1 MLTSPDYFRVARIV
15 RLRRTNDYADFE
27 HACVFY
33 IMPSLFRAEH
43 NEPLNLCTRRNF
55 SPRVLG

>member
-1 MLTSPDYFRVARIV
+1 MLTPPDYFRVARIV

-33 IMPSLFRAEH
+33 RYFPQKGVKE
-43 NEPLNLCTRRNF
+43 C
-55 SPRVLG
+55 